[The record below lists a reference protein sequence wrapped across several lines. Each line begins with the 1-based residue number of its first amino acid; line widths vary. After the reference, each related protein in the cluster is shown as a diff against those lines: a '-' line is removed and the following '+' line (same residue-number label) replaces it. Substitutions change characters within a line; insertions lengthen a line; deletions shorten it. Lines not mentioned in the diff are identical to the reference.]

1 MKNDVAFRN
10 SYKEVDTVKLSL
22 DDYDTYQRMR
32 PRHSFNSRY
41 STVVRMRVM
50 QLLFLWM
57 ISDLVSVPAIKIL
70 EHMAEKLKN

>member
-41 STVVRMRVM
+41 STVVRVM
-50 QLLFLWM
+50 QLLLWM